1 MILEI
6 RLRKLDYVSRQDKS
20 QNFSRLIIF
29 FEIFCL
35 LFLSISI
42 SRSIT
47 KEEKI
52 THMVS
57 NELSGVAMYT
67 LYTHCFQITLESS
80 SFYNQFVRPTDWL
93 LRAQK
98 PLIIAS
104 WLDGK
109 KARKLNSASPLSCY
123 SSGTKKTS
131 IFFGCSCCRTER
143 DLFSKWMEASY

>member
-1 MILEI
+1 M
-6 RLRKLDYVSRQDKS
+6 SRQIAKLFQIDNLFWDFLPS
-20 QNFSRLIIF
+20 
-29 FEIFCL
+29 
-35 LFLSISI
+35 FLSISI

-57 NELSGVAMYT
+57 NKLSGVAIYT
-67 LYTHCFQITLESS
+67 LYTHCFEITLESS